1 MSYIVEL
8 HMMEMKMQ
16 NEGNIVE
23 TAIVIVRQKY

>member
-8 HMMEMKMQ
+8 NMMEMKMQ